1 MHQVIWVLYNKC
13 ECSDLCLRLFLLAGQ
28 SADECGFEE
37 TAYELFVQAFTIYEE
52 SISESRAQFQAITCI
67 VGTLQT
73 TRIFG
78 LENYDTLITKAA
90 LHGSK
95 LLKKPDQCR
104 AVYLCSHLWWGTER
118 VGEETVPEGAEPPK
132 LFRDDKR
139 VLECLQKALKIADS
153 CMDAVTNVELF
164 VEILNR
170 YIYYFE
176 RQNEAVCIFS

>member
-1 MHQVIWVLYNKC
+1 
-13 ECSDLCLRLFLLAGQ
+13 ECSELCLRLFLLAGQ

-37 TAYELFVQAFTIYEE
+37 ICYESFVQAFTIYEE
-52 SISESRAQFQAITCI
+52 SISESRIQFQAITLI
-67 VGTLQT
+67 IGTLQT
-73 TRIFG
+73 TSVFG
-78 LENYDTLITKAA
+78 PENYDTLITKCA

-104 AVYLCSHLWWGTER
+104 AVYLSSHLWWATEIEGR
-118 VGEETVPEGAEPPK
+118 NNRPIEE
-132 LFRDDKR
+132 LYRDGKR

-153 CMDAVTNVELF
+153 CMDSVTNVELF

-176 RQNEAVCIFS
+176 RKNEA